1 MDHENDVGHLFVRR
15 VGQCIGHVGA
25 SDGDFFEVVV
35 TVAGGFRQ
43 QQESRLICQGQ
54 FSTNIREGLGVR
66 RKTTAERVLQY
77 LALVLFR
84 FPHLYGR
91 VMCGIGRL
99 DQHKGGVVALV
110 DDDIDRVVRRYQ
122 IIDGAQHL
130 NHENRGQGLASGE
143 STPPTAQFV
152 SARRTLFR

>member
-1 MDHENDVGHLFVRR
+1 MPDHENDVGHLSSGALASVSAMWVRAMAILSR
-15 VGQCIGHVGA
+15 RDCRWRISPA
-25 SDGDFFEVVV
+25 
-35 TVAGGFRQ
+35 
-43 QQESRLICQGQ
+43 QESRLICQGQ
-54 FSTNIREGLGVR
+54 FATDVREGLGVR
-66 RKTTAERVLQY
+66 RKTIAERVLQY

-110 DDDIDRVVRRYQ
+110 DDYIGRVVRRYQ

-130 NHENRGQGLASGE
+130 NHENCGQGLASGE
-143 STPPTAQFV
+143 SITSTAQFV

>member
-110 DDDIDRVVRRYQ
+110 DDARLFVKLADTLSVKVAWDAQIPDETTGRIDLANYERQQVR
-122 IIDGAQHL
+122 AQL
-130 NHENRGQGLASGE
+130 VKG
-143 STPPTAQFV
+143 F
-152 SARRTLFR
+152 